1 MVGDSYRADIRGAWA
16 AGLDAVWL
24 DRTEGINITPSD
36 EPAPADV
43 RVIRSL
49 DEVPEIVRSGGP
61 LSRGDVADL
70 IPASSG

>member
-1 MVGDSYRADIRGAWA
+1 MGG
-16 AGLDAVWL
+16 GLDAAWL

-49 DEVPEIVRSGGP
+49 DEVPEIVRSGGALP
-61 LSRGDVADL
+61 RGDVADL